1 MRKRKRKGRGAGVT
15 QPARGS
21 KAGTILFVCC
31 VLAFAA
37 IPGLFESRPLLP
49 QCFCG
54 AVPGVVSNSQ
64 INGTLVKHGRDYLI
78 DGADNQEHFL
88 VRCHRS
94 HCSGPADILSHQTPG
109 NPAHVEFCGPY
120 LTLISVAD
128 VLVYTAQP
136 PMQDAMDR
144 NFEVQRSFGL
154 YALLFLECV
163 GFGLAW
169 FFVKK
174 ARTGLRPSESSSQQP

>member
-1 MRKRKRKGRGAGVT
+1 MRKRKRKGQGAGVN
-15 QPARGS
+15 QPAQGS
-21 KAGTILFVCC
+21 RAGTILFVCC

-37 IPGLFESRPLLP
+37 VPGLFESRQLLP
-49 QCFCG
+49 HCVAG

-64 INGTLVKHGRDYLI
+64 INGTLVKQGRQYLI

-88 VRCHRS
+88 VKCNRS
-94 HCSGPADILSHQTPG
+94 HCSGPSDILSHQTPG
-109 NPAHVEFCGPY
+109 KPAHVEFCGPY

-128 VLVYTAQP
+128 VLVYKAQP
-136 PMQDAMDR
+136 PTQEAMDR
-144 NFEVQRSFGL
+144 GFEGQRSFGL

-174 ARTGLRPSESSSQQP
+174 ARSSGRTEPR

>member
-1 MRKRKRKGRGAGVT
+1 
-15 QPARGS
+15 
-21 KAGTILFVCC
+21 
-31 VLAFAA
+31 
-37 IPGLFESRPLLP
+37 LLP
-49 QCFCG
+49 QCFSG
-54 AVPGVVSNSQ
+54 ATPGVVSNSP

-88 VRCHRS
+88 VKCHRS

-109 NPAHVEFCGPY
+109 NQAHVEFCGPY

-128 VLVYTAQP
+128 VPVHIDQP
-136 PMQDAMDR
+136 PTQEAMDR
-144 NFEVQRSFGL
+144 DFEGRRSFGL

-169 FFVKK
+169 LVVKK
-174 ARTGLRPSESSSQQP
+174 ARGRFLR